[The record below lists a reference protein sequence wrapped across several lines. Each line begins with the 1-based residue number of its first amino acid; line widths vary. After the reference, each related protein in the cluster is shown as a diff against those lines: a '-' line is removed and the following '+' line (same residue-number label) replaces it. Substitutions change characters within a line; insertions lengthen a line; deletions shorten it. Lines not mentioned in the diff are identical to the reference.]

1 MTGQAWGSSL
11 TLAVSLGSVC
21 CHGGMIQSGLEFN
34 ILYNKF
40 NAKRNGNGG
49 MGGLI
54 TISGREE

>member
-1 MTGQAWGSSL
+1 MTGQAWGSGL

-54 TISGREE
+54 IISERGE